1 MSKPEAQD
9 ESGLGEIL
17 ASIRKS
23 LAEPVQP
30 VEERKEEL
38 GDKLAA
44 PIDDGADKAEAAVHA
59 SDAAAAAAGKLPD
72 DGVGAPAG
80 ERAAA
85 AGGEPRRRDP
95 LWFLRAARE
104 HEEAA
109 SDPTMA
115 QAASPAAGDD
125 APAGLHAEEPT
136 LEPGPQG
143 GDVDRAAAATTTPT
157 RGAEAG
163 KDAPQAGAEAPVA
176 IRLTQPHDLRK
187 SFPPLFGEAP
197 PVPAPMPIAAQADIP
212 ATAVTAFI
220 ERIKTPFFETGV
232 SAVAAPE
239 AGEGLAALETAPQT
253 HAASGPSLAAMREPA
268 ALDRF
273 TPLREGTPEPPVPE
287 RDVVLAAVSLESPQ
301 GPSEGQSLQSAAA
314 IAAREP
320 ERAAAPLRAGEPV
333 RHANGAAAAGV
344 APLPATAGLEAI
356 IAELLEP
363 VLRQWLETRL
373 PGLIETAIREEVA
386 RQLRKPG
393 AGDTTS

>member
-9 ESGLGEIL
+9 ESGLDEIL
-17 ASIRKS
+17 SSIRKS
-23 LAEPVQP
+23 LAEPAQP

-38 GDKLAA
+38 GGKLAA
-44 PIDDGADKAEAAVHA
+44 PIDEGADTAEAAVHA
-59 SDAAAAAAGKLPD
+59 SDAEPAAAGKLPD
-72 DGVGAPAG
+72 DGVGTPAG

-85 AGGEPRRRDP
+85 PGGEPRRRDP
-95 LWFLRAARE
+95 LWFLRAAGE

-109 SDPTMA
+109 SGPMA

-163 KDAPQAGAEAPVA
+163 NDAPQASAEAPVA

-220 ERIKTPFFETGV
+220 ERIKTPFFESGV
-232 SAVAAPE
+232 AAVAARE
-239 AGEGLAALETAPQT
+239 SGEGHAALEIAPQT
-253 HAASGPSLAAMREPA
+253 HAANGPSLAAMREPD
-268 ALDRF
+268 ALDPF
-273 TPLREGTPEPPVPE
+273 TPLREGTPRPPVPE
-287 RDVVLAAVSLESPQ
+287 RDVVLTAVSLESPQ

-320 ERAAAPLRAGEPV
+320 ERSGAPLRAGEPD

-344 APLPATAGLEAI
+344 APLPATAALEAI

-373 PGLIETAIREEVA
+373 PGLIETTIREEVA

-393 AGDTTS
+393 AGDATS